1 LPLLIVNPRSGDGV
15 PSGEELAAAARA
27 LGIEVHSLADGDD
40 LEALA
45 RGADADIVGVAGGDG
60 SLAPV
65 ASVCVERDL
74 PFVCIPF
81 GTRNHFAR
89 DIGLDRGDPLGA
101 LAAFAPEA
109 EERRVDVGRAGGRLF
124 LNNVSLGLYAGLVH
138 DRERRR
144 RRDETF
150 ARLKA
155 LRRLV
160 ADGEP
165 VELRVDGAPFS
176 AHLVVVAN
184 NSYTPLQTFSLGE
197 RERLDAGLLSLYVA
211 GGALPRHW
219 DERTAKRLVVDA
231 DGGSLRAAVDGEP
244 VRLELPIEL
253 RIEPAALRV
262 RIPAAPDTPTMQP

>member
-1 LPLLIVNPRSGDGV
+1 MALLIVNPRSGNGA

-27 LGIEVHSLADGDD
+27 LGVEVHSLAEGDD

-45 RGADADIVGVAGGDG
+45 RAAAADTIGMAGGDG

-65 ASVCVERDL
+65 AAVCVERDL

-89 DIGLDRGDPLGA
+89 DVGLDRDDPLGA

-109 EERRVDVGRAGGRLF
+109 EERRVDVGRAGGRIF

-155 LRRLV
+155 LRRL
-160 ADGEP
+160 AAGSET
-165 VELRVDGAPFS
+165 VELRIDGAPFS

-184 NSYTPLQTFSLGE
+184 NSYTPIQTFSLGE
-197 RERLDAGLLSLYVA
+197 RERLDTGLLYLYVA

-219 DERTAKRLVVDA
+219 DERAAERLVVDA
-231 DGGSLRAAVDGEP
+231 AGGSLRAAVDGEP
-244 VRLELPIEL
+244 VRLELPLEL
-253 RIEPAALRV
+253 RVEPAALRV
-262 RIPAAPDTPTMQP
+262 RMPTMQR